1 MLAGDLME
9 QPDLLGNMLNSTNDP
24 VEQARITRELCESD
38 CVNTILPPCA
48 PMDQDIANFL
58 NGAMQRCQQPGATT
72 AAGASPTVHSF
83 VALLSSVFLTGVAAV
98 LH

>member
-1 MLAGDLME
+1 
-9 QPDLLGNMLNSTNDP
+9 MLNSTNDP

-58 NGAMQRCQQPGATT
+58 NGAMQSNNDIPAQSLFMCHDYCNSSCVCMP
-72 AAGASPTVHSF
+72 AAHKCIHACLSF
-83 VALLSSVFLTGVAAV
+83 KL
-98 LH
+98 